1 MSHLGDEQLRLA
13 GTPEALPAEARLHLE
28 DCPVCELRA
37 AGLGGLVTAAVA
49 SADRQ
54 LGDLAVPDFE
64 QLLGARLAEPV
75 RTARRATFADSFSL
89 VGQLLT
95 SQFGMLPRLLTPVTV
110 LAFTAAAAFTVALP
124 AQLAT
129 GGFAALMSL
138 LFLLSVVWGG
148 EPEQGRRAELAL
160 TLPVSPTAVF
170 LTRLTLVLALDL
182 ALALVSSVVVAA
194 AGAPVALPELVL
206 GWLGPSLLASA
217 VASAVTA
224 WRAPWLGL
232 SSGVLVWTL
241 GWLVAR
247 GGALSPESGL
257 ASVLRHVWPTTPV
270 TLMLAA
276 ALFAVAARLVAAPRR
291 ALRVEDST

>member
-13 GTPEALPAEARLHLE
+13 GTPEALSAEARLHLD

-49 SADRQ
+49 AADRQ
-54 LGDLAVPDFE
+54 LGDLAVPDFG
-64 QLLGARLAEPV
+64 QLLGTRLTEPV
-75 RTARRATFADSFSL
+75 RAARRATLADSFSL
-89 VGQLLT
+89 AGQLLN
-95 SQFGMLPRLLTPVTV
+95 SQFRMLPRLLTPVTA
-110 LAFTAAAAFTVALP
+110 LAFAAAAVFLVALP
-124 AQLAT
+124 AQQT
-129 GGFAALMSL
+129 GAGLGALVSL
-138 LFLLSVVWGG
+138 LVLLGTVWGG
-148 EPEQGRRAELAL
+148 EPERGRRAELAL
-160 TLPVSPTAVF
+160 TLPVSPIAVF
-170 LTRLTLVLALDL
+170 LTRLLLVLTLDL
-182 ALALVSSVVVAA
+182 ALALLCSVVVSA

-224 WRAPWLGL
+224 WRTPWLGL
-232 SSGVLVWTL
+232 SSGVLVWAL

-247 GGALSPESGL
+247 GGALYPESGL

-270 TLMLAA
+270 TLVLAA

-291 ALRVEDST
+291 ALRVEDAT